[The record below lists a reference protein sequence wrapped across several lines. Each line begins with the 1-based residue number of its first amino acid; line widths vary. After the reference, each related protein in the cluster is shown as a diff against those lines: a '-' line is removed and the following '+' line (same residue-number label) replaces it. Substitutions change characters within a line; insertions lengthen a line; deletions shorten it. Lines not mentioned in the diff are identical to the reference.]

1 MASTAD
7 EHPDTSATDADAG
20 FTDEVM
26 MQQEDSSQQE
36 DANLGEA
43 AGGALVKDPEASTYD
58 EVPAAT
64 LGFYDGKKGGDEVPT
79 PEQEA
84 AVAGVSQQEHAAG
97 HATNSITA
105 EEGEEEDQTN
115 PIWEP
120 LEYDI
125 ISGRGALANA
135 HEGNKKFRAL
145 CFARKA
151 LFDVGN
157 HAAKK
162 RICAEIWNECVQK
175 YGARYLKRHQAKGPW
190 FEQPAEVAEL
200 KAAQVM
206 RDYKRPDRLLQ
217 REIMVAQGKKRTRA
231 TATPMDHVEPVPVP
245 AQPLVECPEGVHPH
259 DVLAGRGAFVNGHPG
274 NQRLREL
281 AAERKDAFDAASYTE
296 KKNLAIGVV
305 ESIRQLQ
312 PPGRFLAKD
321 SEGVWT
327 ELNYEKCVHKA
338 CQVMRD
344 YKRADR
350 KDREVRRQVRK
361 ERKETRMAELAAA
374 IVLPPVVLE
383 VPPATAIGSPAF
395 QQHEPIAADATVT
408 ATSSTEP
415 AKQQVV

>member
-7 EHPDTSATDADAG
+7 SADAG
-20 FTDEVM
+20 FPGTT
-26 MQQEDSSQQE
+26 QQEASSQE
-36 DANLGEA
+36 ANLLEPA
-43 AGGALVKDPEASTYD
+43 VATLAKEPKASTYD

-64 LGFYDGKKGGDEVPT
+64 LGFYDGSKGDAEVAT

-84 AVAGVSQQEHAAG
+84 AVAGVSLGRGREQDGGEQQHV
-97 HATNSITA
+97 A
-105 EEGEEEDQTN
+105 EEAEEEQTN

-151 LFDVGN
+151 LFEVGN

-175 YGARYLKRHQAKGPW
+175 YGSRYLKRHQAKGPW
-190 FEQPAEVAEL
+190 FEQTAEVAEL

-206 RDYKRPDRLLQ
+206 RDHKRPDRLLQ

-259 DVLAGRGAFVNGHPG
+259 DVLGGRGAFVNGHPG

-281 AAERKDAFDAASYTE
+281 AAERKDAFDTASYTE

-312 PPGRFLAKD
+312 PPGRFLTKD
-321 SEGVWT
+321 GEGVWT

-350 KDREVRRQVRK
+350 KNREVRRQVRK
-361 ERKETRMAELAAA
+361 ERKETRMAELAAKY
-374 IVLPPVVLE
+374 VLPPVVAALE
-383 VPPATAIGSPAF
+383 VQPATASGSPAPF